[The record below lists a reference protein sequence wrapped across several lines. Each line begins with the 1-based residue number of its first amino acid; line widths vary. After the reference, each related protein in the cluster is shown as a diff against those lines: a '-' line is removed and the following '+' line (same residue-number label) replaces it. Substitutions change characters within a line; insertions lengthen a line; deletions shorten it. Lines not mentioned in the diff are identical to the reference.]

1 MGNICCCK
9 NKSKETIKISII
21 PPTEEDIEEEI
32 LRNNFDIK
40 QFNALFIKR
49 HRENR
54 GILMTD
60 LLDVFGTRKIVYKN
74 ILEL

>member
-1 MGNICCCK
+1 MGNICCCR
-9 NKSKETIKISII
+9 NKPNETIKISII
-21 PPTEEDIEEEI
+21 QITEEDIQEEI

-40 QFNALFIKR
+40 QFNTLFIKR

-54 GILMTD
+54 GLLMTD
-60 LLDVFGTRKIVYKN
+60 LLDRIDTTKITYKN